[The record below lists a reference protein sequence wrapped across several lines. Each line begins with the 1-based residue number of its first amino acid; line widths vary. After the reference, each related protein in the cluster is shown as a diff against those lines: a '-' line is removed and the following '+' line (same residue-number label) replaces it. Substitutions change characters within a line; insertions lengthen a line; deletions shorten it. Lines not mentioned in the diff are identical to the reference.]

1 MKILVLSSY
10 TAKQKYKSDN
20 CIRFEDLEPPARLE
34 KRIKELSGYSAPAGE
49 MFTGPL
55 HTQLRQGLKQIR
67 KHGQYGENTLDL
79 YFPWYDFRVDGKKIP
94 VSENDHIVPFD
105 ITPRQNLKPL
115 EYDDTGF
122 LESMVTLIEGYDLVF
137 SILRWNDIVLLQRVF
152 EVKQE
157 ATLIFLIAPSH
168 RHVVDDSLSNVH
180 IVEAGTN
187 LSRAIGAMNVAL
199 NGVVLRRLCEAA
211 YRDGFHVFEQ
221 VKQDPQCLIEILLR
235 S

>member
-10 TAKQKYKSDN
+10 TGKQKYKSDN

-34 KRIKELSGYSAPAGE
+34 SRIKELSGYSVPAGE

-67 KHGQYGENTLDL
+67 KHNQYGENTLDL
-79 YFPWYDFRVDGKKIP
+79 YFPWYDFRVDRKKIP

-105 ITPRQNLKPL
+105 ITPRQNLKAL
-115 EYDDTGF
+115 EYDETGF
-122 LESMVTLIEGYDLVF
+122 LESIGTLIEGYDLVF

-152 EVKQE
+152 EVE
-157 ATLIFLIAPSH
+157 RAATLIFLIAPSH

-211 YRDGFHVFEQ
+211 YRDGFQVFEQ
-221 VKQDPQCLIEILLR
+221 VKQDPQRLLEIVHR
-235 S
+235 

>member
-1 MKILVLSSY
+1 MKILILSSY

-34 KRIKELSGYSAPAGE
+34 RKIKELSGYSAPAGE
-49 MFTGPL
+49 IFTGPL

-67 KHGQYGENTLDL
+67 KHDQYGKNTLDL
-79 YFPWYDFRVDGKKIP
+79 YFPWYDFRVDREKTP
-94 VSENDHIVPFD
+94 VSENDPIVPFD
-105 ITPRQNLKPL
+105 ITPRRNLKPL

-152 EVKQE
+152 EVERK

-187 LSRAIGAMNVAL
+187 LSRAIGAMNLAL

-211 YRDGFHVFEQ
+211 CRDGFHVFEQ
-221 VKQDPQCLIEILLR
+221 VKQDPQQLIEIVR
-235 S
+235 N